1 MIRMIVTAATVVMIV
16 MMNTAIMNLALKM
29 ITALVKITA
38 TVMTVVMLKIHNTML
53 VKKML
58 TKRVT
63 PMHMMKLRLSI
74 QMSRDCQRTSQDK
87 AKKPKTVTTLIIQE
101 SVTSM
106 AILASSYASKKE
118 GKFSVDEVMKQVLSC
133 GATYDSNEHFIATE
147 LFVNKQQRE
156 MFMTLPSNHRFNWL
170 TRRYITKYGN

>member
-63 PMHMMKLRLSI
+63 SMHMMKLRLSI
-74 QMSRDCQRTSQDK
+74 QMSRDRQRTSQDK

-101 SVTSM
+101 AVTSM
-106 AILASSYASKKE
+106 AILASSYASKKK
-118 GKFSVDEVMKQVLSC
+118 GNFLLMK
-133 GATYDSNEHFIATE
+133 
-147 LFVNKQQRE
+147 
-156 MFMTLPSNHRFNWL
+156 
-170 TRRYITKYGN
+170 

>member
-1 MIRMIVTAATVVMIV
+1 MKRMIVTAATVGMIV

-63 PMHMMKLRLSI
+63 SMHMMKLRLSI
-74 QMSRDCQRTSQDK
+74 QMSRDRQRTSQDK

-101 SVTSM
+101 AVTSM
-106 AILASSYASKKE
+106 AILASSYASKKK
-118 GKFSVDEVMKQVLSC
+118 GNFLLMK
-133 GATYDSNEHFIATE
+133 
-147 LFVNKQQRE
+147 
-156 MFMTLPSNHRFNWL
+156 
-170 TRRYITKYGN
+170 

>member
-63 PMHMMKLRLSI
+63 SMHMMKLRLSI
-74 QMSRDCQRTSQDK
+74 QMSRDRQRTSQDK

-101 SVTSM
+101 AVTSM
-106 AILASSYASKKE
+106 AILASSYTSKKK
-118 GKFSVDEVMKQVLSC
+118 GNFLLMK
-133 GATYDSNEHFIATE
+133 
-147 LFVNKQQRE
+147 
-156 MFMTLPSNHRFNWL
+156 
-170 TRRYITKYGN
+170 

>member
-63 PMHMMKLRLSI
+63 SMHMMKLRLSI
-74 QMSRDCQRTSQDK
+74 QMSRDRQRTSQDK

-101 SVTSM
+101 VVTSM
-106 AILASSYASKKE
+106 AILASSYASKKK
-118 GKFSVDEVMKQVLSC
+118 GNFLLMK
-133 GATYDSNEHFIATE
+133 
-147 LFVNKQQRE
+147 
-156 MFMTLPSNHRFNWL
+156 
-170 TRRYITKYGN
+170 